1 MEIDVALVSP
11 EETRALRDLHRR
23 EMNCQIIRDSWHARG
38 YTDSYVLRVDGR
50 LAGYGLVGGV
60 PGDPKDTIVEF
71 FVGPRDRAAAL
82 PLFRRLVELS
92 SAQNVIAQTNDV
104 LLTLMLYDC
113 AQGIESDTILFEDVL
128 TTTTLTA
135 PGATFRRAVEPDQG
149 RIFAHEVEP
158 VGDWVIEVD
167 GEIVATGGYMIHYNV
182 PYGDIYMEVAEPFR
196 RRGFGSYLVQEVKR
210 ACYEAGKV
218 PAARCHVANLGSRA
232 TLQRAGLLPCARV
245 LTGTLVG

>member
-11 EETRALRDLHRR
+11 EETRALRDLHRH

-38 YTDSYVLRVDGR
+38 YTDSYLLRVDGR

-60 PGDPKDTIVEF
+60 PGDPKETFVEF
-71 FVGPRDRAAAL
+71 FVRPRGRAAAL

-92 SAQNVIAQTNDV
+92 GARSVIAQTNDV

-113 AQGIESDTILFEDVL
+113 AQGVESDTILFEDVL
-128 TTTTLTA
+128 TTALTA
-135 PGATFRRAVEPDQG
+135 PGAVFRRAVESDEG
-149 RIFAHEVEP
+149 RIFAHAVEP

-167 GEIVATGGYMIHYNV
+167 GEIVATGGHMTHYNV
-182 PYGDIYMEVAEPFR
+182 PYGDVYMEVAEPFR
-196 RRGFGSYLVQEVKR
+196 QRGYGSYLVQEVKR

-232 TLQRAGLLPCARV
+232 TLQKAGLLPCARM